1 LAVKRLQWHHHR
13 ESNTRLAE
21 LGLTLPQWDVLRHLH
36 ANPNASLHAL
46 AVLASQTDQ
55 SMGTLAARMVDRGLL
70 KRVEG
75 PGRAVRH
82 HITPEGGRLR
92 VAGSKIVD
100 GVLTE
105 SVGRLDADERAAL
118 HGLLTKALG

>member
-1 LAVKRLQWHHHR
+1 MQWHHHR